1 MKLEREYMA
10 MFEYTYRGIEDRRKG
25 CFARTIGQ
33 RKTDII
39 KMINRASEK
48 THQGLI
54 RLKRLPE
61 EIDEKTRF
69 RKRKK
74 GTTLGGF
81 VTLDGQVLQ
90 LSLKHKIE
98 GEKVRTCL
106 VKVILN

>member
-1 MKLEREYMA
+1 MA
-10 MFEYTYRGIEDRRKG
+10 MFEYTYRGIKDRRKG

-54 RLKRLPE
+54 RMKRLPE

-81 VTLDGQVLQ
+81 VTLDGQV
-90 LSLKHKIE
+90 KYE
-98 GEKVRTCL
+98 PEKVRTCL